1 MATNRWIIMP
11 SDELHEIRRVFQG
24 LQTLY
29 QLHLPKISTALIH
42 DLLVREEEEV
52 QKSNKTLTS
61 SPPFY
66 LVEISTTKSTDPEK
80 MKNLI
85 FKKTGLL
92 PSVYENGTH
101 YVANMRLTLELLKVI
116 SESEEGIVKV
126 SGDYTGGISG
136 R

>member
-1 MATNRWIIMP
+1 MAISRWLFMP
-11 SDELHEIRRVFQG
+11 SDELQEIRRVFQG

-29 QLHLPKISTALIH
+29 QLHLPKISPVLIH
-42 DLLVREEEEV
+42 DLLIREES
-52 QKSNKTLTS
+52 QKSNTASKS

-66 LVEISTTKSTDPEK
+66 MVEISTTNSADPEK

-85 FKKTGLL
+85 YKETGLL

-116 SESEEGIVKV
+116 SESEEGVVKV
-126 SGDYTGGISG
+126 SGDYTGGITG

>member
-1 MATNRWIIMP
+1 MP
-11 SDELHEIRRVFQG
+11 SDELHEIRRVFRG

-29 QLHLPKISTALIH
+29 QSHLPKINPALID
-42 DLLVREEEEV
+42 DLLIREQEEV
-52 QKSNKTLTS
+52 EKHNNAPTS

-66 LVEISTTKSTDPEK
+66 MVEISTTKSADPEK

-126 SGDYTGGISG
+126 SGDYTGGIAG

>member
-1 MATNRWIIMP
+1 MP
-11 SDELHEIRRVFQG
+11 SDELQEIRRVFRG

-29 QLHLPKISTALIH
+29 QLHLPKINPALID
-42 DLLVREEEEV
+42 DLLIREQEEIE
-52 QKSNKTLTS
+52 KLNNSPTS

-66 LVEISTTKSTDPEK
+66 MVEISTTKSADPEK

-116 SESEEGIVKV
+116 SESEEGIVEV
-126 SGDYTGGISG
+126 SGDYTGGIAG

>member
-1 MATNRWIIMP
+1 MP
-11 SDELHEIRRVFQG
+11 SDELQEIRRVFRG

-29 QLHLPKISTALIH
+29 QSHLPKINPALID
-42 DLLVREEEEV
+42 DLLIREQEEV
-52 QKSNKTLTS
+52 EKHNNAPSS

-66 LVEISTTKSTDPEK
+66 MVEISTTKSADPEK

-92 PSVYENGTH
+92 PSIYENGTH

-126 SGDYTGGISG
+126 SGDYTGGIAG

>member
-1 MATNRWIIMP
+1 MP
-11 SDELHEIRRVFQG
+11 SDELQEIRRVFQG

-29 QLHLPKISTALIH
+29 QLHLPKISPALIH
-42 DLLVREEEEV
+42 DLLIREEVEA
-52 QKSNKTLTS
+52 QKSNTAPKS

-66 LVEISTTKSTDPEK
+66 MVEISTTNSADPEK

-85 FKKTGLL
+85 YKETGLL

-116 SESEEGIVKV
+116 SESAEGVVKI
-126 SGDYTGGISG
+126 SGDYTGGITG

>member
-1 MATNRWIIMP
+1 MP
-11 SDELHEIRRVFQG
+11 SDELQEIRRVFRG

-29 QLHLPKISTALIH
+29 QSHLPKINPSLID
-42 DLLVREEEEV
+42 DLLIREQEEV
-52 QKSNKTLTS
+52 EKHNNAPSS

-66 LVEISTTKSTDPEK
+66 MVEISTTKSADQEK

-92 PSVYENGTH
+92 PSIYENGTH

-126 SGDYTGGISG
+126 SGDYTGGIAG

>member
-1 MATNRWIIMP
+1 MHP
-11 SDELHEIRRVFQG
+11 DELQEIRRVFRG

-29 QLHLPKISTALIH
+29 QLHLPKINPALID
-42 DLLVREEEEV
+42 DLLIREQEEV
-52 QKSNKTLTS
+52 EKHNNAPTS

-66 LVEISTTKSTDPEK
+66 MVEISTTKSADPEK

-126 SGDYTGGISG
+126 SGDYTGGIAG

>member
-1 MATNRWIIMP
+1 MP
-11 SDELHEIRRVFQG
+11 SDELQEIRRVFRG

-29 QLHLPKISTALIH
+29 QLHLPKINPALID
-42 DLLVREEEEV
+42 DLLLREQEEIE
-52 QKSNKTLTS
+52 KHNNSPTS

-66 LVEISTTKSTDPEK
+66 MVEISTTKSADPEK

-126 SGDYTGGISG
+126 SGDYTGGIAG

>member
-1 MATNRWIIMP
+1 MP
-11 SDELHEIRRVFQG
+11 SDELQEIRRVFRG

-29 QLHLPKISTALIH
+29 QLHLPKINPALID
-42 DLLVREEEEV
+42 DLLIREQEEIE
-52 QKSNKTLTS
+52 KHNNSPTLL
-61 SPPFY
+61 PPFY
-66 LVEISTTKSTDPEK
+66 MVEISTTKSADPEK

-126 SGDYTGGISG
+126 SGDYTGGIAG

>member
-1 MATNRWIIMP
+1 MP
-11 SDELHEIRRVFQG
+11 SDELQQIRRVFQG

-29 QLHLPKISTALIH
+29 QLHLPKINPALIH
-42 DLLVREEEEV
+42 DLLIREEEGKCK
-52 QKSNKTLTS
+52 KSNKASTS

-66 LVEISTTKSTDPEK
+66 IVEISTTRNTDPEK

-85 FKKTGLL
+85 FKETGLL
-92 PSVYENGTH
+92 PSVYENGNH

-126 SGDYTGGISG
+126 SGDYTGGIAG

>member
-1 MATNRWIIMP
+1 MP
-11 SDELHEIRRVFQG
+11 SDELQEIRRVFRG

-29 QLHLPKISTALIH
+29 QSHLPKINPALI
-42 DLLVREEEEV
+42 DNLLIREQEEV
-52 QKSNKTLTS
+52 EKHNNAPSS

-66 LVEISTTKSTDPEK
+66 MVEISTTKSADPEK

-92 PSVYENGTH
+92 PSIYENGTH

-126 SGDYTGGISG
+126 SGDYTRGIAG

>member
-1 MATNRWIIMP
+1 MP
-11 SDELHEIRRVFQG
+11 SDELQEIRRVFRG

-29 QLHLPKISTALIH
+29 QSHLPKINPALID
-42 DLLVREEEEV
+42 DLLIREQEEV
-52 QKSNKTLTS
+52 EKHNNAPTS
-61 SPPFY
+61 TPPFY
-66 LVEISTTKSTDPEK
+66 MVEISTTKSADPEK

-126 SGDYTGGISG
+126 SGDYTGGIAG

>member
-1 MATNRWIIMP
+1 MP
-11 SDELHEIRRVFQG
+11 SDELQEIRRVFRG

-29 QLHLPKISTALIH
+29 QLHLPKINPALID
-42 DLLVREEEEV
+42 DLLIREQEEIE
-52 QKSNKTLTS
+52 KHNNSPTS

-66 LVEISTTKSTDPEK
+66 MVEISTTKSADPEK

-101 YVANMRLTLELLKVI
+101 YVANMRLTLELLKLI

-126 SGDYTGGISG
+126 SGDYTGGIAG

>member
-1 MATNRWIIMP
+1 MP
-11 SDELHEIRRVFQG
+11 SDELQEIRRVFRG

-29 QLHLPKISTALIH
+29 QSHLPKINPALID
-42 DLLVREEEEV
+42 DLLIREQEEV
-52 QKSNKTLTS
+52 EKHNNAPTS

-66 LVEISTTKSTDPEK
+66 MVEISTTKSADPEK

-101 YVANMRLTLELLKVI
+101 YVANMRLTLEILKVI

-126 SGDYTGGISG
+126 SGDYTGGIAG

>member
-1 MATNRWIIMP
+1 MP
-11 SDELHEIRRVFQG
+11 SDELQEIRRVFRG

-29 QLHLPKISTALIH
+29 QSHLPKINPSLID
-42 DLLVREEEEV
+42 DLLIREQEEV
-52 QKSNKTLTS
+52 EKHNNAPSS

-66 LVEISTTKSTDPEK
+66 MVEISTTKSADPEK

-92 PSVYENGTH
+92 PSIYENGTH

-126 SGDYTGGISG
+126 SGDYTGGIAG

>member
-1 MATNRWIIMP
+1 MP
-11 SDELHEIRRVFQG
+11 SDELQEIRRVFRG

-29 QLHLPKISTALIH
+29 QSHLPKINPALID
-42 DLLVREEEEV
+42 DLLIREQEEV
-52 QKSNKTLTS
+52 EKHNNAPTS

-66 LVEISTTKSTDPEK
+66 IVEISTTKSADPEK

-92 PSVYENGTH
+92 PSIYENGTH

-126 SGDYTGGISG
+126 SGDYTGGIAG

>member
-1 MATNRWIIMP
+1 MP
-11 SDELHEIRRVFQG
+11 SDELQEIRRVFRG

-29 QLHLPKISTALIH
+29 QSHLPKINPTLID
-42 DLLVREEEEV
+42 DLLIREQEEV
-52 QKSNKTLTS
+52 EKHNNAPTS

-66 LVEISTTKSTDPEK
+66 MVEISTTKSADPEK

-92 PSVYENGTH
+92 PSIYENGTH

-126 SGDYTGGISG
+126 SGDYTGGIAG

>member
-1 MATNRWIIMP
+1 MHAIIYN
-11 SDELHEIRRVFQG
+11 Q
-24 LQTLY
+24 
-29 QLHLPKISTALIH
+29 HLPKINPALID
-42 DLLVREEEEV
+42 DLLIREQEEV
-52 QKSNKTLTS
+52 EKHNNAPTS

-66 LVEISTTKSTDPEK
+66 MVEISTTKSADPEK

-92 PSVYENGTH
+92 PSIYENGTH

-126 SGDYTGGISG
+126 SGDYTGGIAG

>member
-1 MATNRWIIMP
+1 MP
-11 SDELHEIRRVFQG
+11 SDELQEIRRVFRG

-29 QLHLPKISTALIH
+29 QSHLPKINPALID
-42 DLLVREEEEV
+42 DLLIREQEEV
-52 QKSNKTLTS
+52 EKHNNAPTS

-66 LVEISTTKSTDPEK
+66 MVEISTTKGADPEK

>member
-1 MATNRWIIMP
+1 MP
-11 SDELHEIRRVFQG
+11 SDELHEIRRVFRG

-29 QLHLPKISTALIH
+29 QSHLPKINPALID
-42 DLLVREEEEV
+42 DLLIREQEEV
-52 QKSNKTLTS
+52 EKHNNAPTS

-66 LVEISTTKSTDPEK
+66 MVEISTTKSADPEK

-92 PSVYENGTH
+92 PSIYENGTH

-126 SGDYTGGISG
+126 SGDYTGGIAG

>member
-1 MATNRWIIMP
+1 MP
-11 SDELHEIRRVFQG
+11 SHELQEIRRVFRG

-29 QLHLPKISTALIH
+29 QSHLPKINPALID
-42 DLLVREEEEV
+42 DLLIREQEEV
-52 QKSNKTLTS
+52 EKHNNAPTS

-66 LVEISTTKSTDPEK
+66 MVEISTTKSADPEK

-92 PSVYENGTH
+92 PSIYENGTH

-126 SGDYTGGISG
+126 SGDYTGGIAG

>member
-1 MATNRWIIMP
+1 MP
-11 SDELHEIRRVFQG
+11 SDELQEIRRVFRG

-29 QLHLPKISTALIH
+29 QSHLPKINPALID
-42 DLLVREEEEV
+42 DLLIREQEEV
-52 QKSNKTLTS
+52 EKHNNAPTS

-66 LVEISTTKSTDPEK
+66 MVEISTTKSADPEK

-85 FKKTGLL
+85 FRKTGLL

-126 SGDYTGGISG
+126 SGDYTGGIAG

>member
-1 MATNRWIIMP
+1 MP
-11 SDELHEIRRVFQG
+11 FDELQEIRRVFRG

-29 QLHLPKISTALIH
+29 QLHLPKINPTLID
-42 DLLVREEEEV
+42 DLLIREQEET
-52 QKSNKTLTS
+52 KKHNNSPNS

-66 LVEISTTKSTDPEK
+66 MVEISTTKSADPEK

-126 SGDYTGGISG
+126 SGDYTGGIAG

>member
-1 MATNRWIIMP
+1 MP
-11 SDELHEIRRVFQG
+11 SDELQEIRRVFRG

-29 QLHLPKISTALIH
+29 QSHLPKINPALID
-42 DLLVREEEEV
+42 DLLIREQEEV
-52 QKSNKTLTS
+52 EKHNNAPTS

-66 LVEISTTKSTDPEK
+66 MVEISTTKSAHPEK

-126 SGDYTGGISG
+126 SGDYTGGIAG

>member
-1 MATNRWIIMP
+1 MP
-11 SDELHEIRRVFQG
+11 SDDLQEIRRVFRG

-29 QLHLPKISTALIH
+29 QLHLPKINPALID
-42 DLLVREEEEV
+42 DLLIREQEEIE
-52 QKSNKTLTS
+52 KHNNSPTS

-66 LVEISTTKSTDPEK
+66 MVEISTTKSADPEK

-126 SGDYTGGISG
+126 SGDYTGGIAG

>member
-1 MATNRWIIMP
+1 MHP
-11 SDELHEIRRVFQG
+11 DELQEIRRVFRG

-29 QLHLPKISTALIH
+29 QSHLPKINPALID
-42 DLLVREEEEV
+42 DLIIREQDEV
-52 QKSNKTLTS
+52 EKHNNAPTS

-66 LVEISTTKSTDPEK
+66 MVEISTTKSADPEQ

-126 SGDYTGGISG
+126 SGDYTGGIAG

>member
-1 MATNRWIIMP
+1 MP
-11 SDELHEIRRVFQG
+11 SDELQEIRRVFQG

-29 QLHLPKISTALIH
+29 QLHLPKISPALIH
-42 DLLVREEEEV
+42 DLLIREEEEAH
-52 QKSNKTLTS
+52 KSNTASKS

-66 LVEISTTKSTDPEK
+66 MVEISTTKSADPEK

-85 FKKTGLL
+85 YNETGLL

-101 YVANMRLTLELLKVI
+101 FVANMRLTLELLKVI
-116 SESEEGIVKV
+116 SETEEGVVKV
-126 SGDYTGGISG
+126 SGDYTGGITG

>member
-1 MATNRWIIMP
+1 MP
-11 SDELHEIRRVFQG
+11 SDELQEIRRVFRG

-29 QLHLPKISTALIH
+29 QSHLPKINPALID
-42 DLLVREEEEV
+42 DLLIREQEEV
-52 QKSNKTLTS
+52 EKHNNANNAPTS

-66 LVEISTTKSTDPEK
+66 MVEISTTKSADPEK

-126 SGDYTGGISG
+126 SGDYTGGIAG

>member
-1 MATNRWIIMP
+1 MP
-11 SDELHEIRRVFQG
+11 SDELQEIRRVFRG

-29 QLHLPKISTALIH
+29 QSHLPKINPALID
-42 DLLVREEEEV
+42 DLLIREQEEV
-52 QKSNKTLTS
+52 EKHNNAPTS
-61 SPPFY
+61 YPPFY
-66 LVEISTTKSTDPEK
+66 MVEISTTKSADPEK

-92 PSVYENGTH
+92 PSIYENGTH

-126 SGDYTGGISG
+126 SGDYTGGIAG

>member
-1 MATNRWIIMP
+1 MP
-11 SDELHEIRRVFQG
+11 SDELQEIRRVFRG

-29 QLHLPKISTALIH
+29 QLHLPKINPALID
-42 DLLVREEEEV
+42 DLLIREQQEV
-52 QKSNKTLTS
+52 EKHNNAPTS

-66 LVEISTTKSTDPEK
+66 MVEISTTKSADPEK

-85 FKKTGLL
+85 FKKSGLL

-126 SGDYTGGISG
+126 SGDYTGGIAG

>member
-1 MATNRWIIMP
+1 MP
-11 SDELHEIRRVFQG
+11 SDELQEIRRVFRG

-29 QLHLPKISTALIH
+29 QLHLPKINPALID
-42 DLLVREEEEV
+42 DLLIREQEEIE
-52 QKSNKTLTS
+52 KHNNSPTS
-61 SPPFY
+61 LPPFY
-66 LVEISTTKSTDPEK
+66 MVEISTTKSADPEK

-126 SGDYTGGISG
+126 SGDYTGGIAG